1 MDNCVRGTRMIWLEL
16 YNLMFVLKIK
26 SATIDD
32 HMMRFRD
39 DDHSSDIGTILHIN
53 C

>member
-1 MDNCVRGTRMIWLEL
+1 MDNCVKGTRMIWLEL
-16 YNLMFVLKIK
+16 YKLMFVLQIK

-39 DDHSSDIGTILHIN
+39 DDHSSDIETIRHTR